1 MTDFSTALDYF
12 RGQQAEQ
19 FTATAD
25 VNRPIGEPTFN
36 EVTGAVAQTVRLV
49 YEAEPCKVSSNDRA
63 GQDVEAGETEL
74 RLVDSTIK
82 FGIETEVYKDDL
94 VTIVSSTHNPLDV
107 GKTYRITDVDD
118 REWQISRRCVV
129 EETLVPMIDAGS

>member
-1 MTDFSTALDYF
+1 MSDFDTALDFF
-12 RGQQAEQ
+12 RDRQAEQ

-25 VNRPIGEPTFN
+25 VLRPIGEPTFN
-36 EVTGAVAQTVRLV
+36 EMTGVVTQTVETA
-49 YEAEPCKVSSNDRA
+49 YEDEPCKVSSNDRA
-63 GQDVEAGETEL
+63 GQDIQAGETEM
-74 RLVDSTIK
+74 RLIDSTIK
-82 FGIETEVYKDDL
+82 FAVALEVYKDD
-94 VTIVSSTHNPLDV
+94 VVRIVSSTYNPTDV